1 MYPGYH
7 PRVTRLLA
15 ALLALVLLAPPA
27 HAATRPVGA
36 KPLSDAA
43 AAARVK
49 RSAWEPRPDNADEN
63 RRTLTSAQRK
73 AFRRTS
79 DMPYKA
85 RVTGRFK
92 GTTDEIIQWAAYK
105 HGIDVNVMRA
115 VAVVESWWRMSTVG
129 DNGDSFGLY
138 QLRRPYHC
146 CPAYAK
152 RSTAFNADYYG
163 AIIRAYYDGKMS
175 WLNDVER
182 GTDYKPGDL
191 YGSLGAWFAGR
202 WHTQPANDYI
212 QRVKATLKARTWRS
226 ADFRGQD

>member
-1 MYPGYH
+1 M
-7 PRVTRLLA
+7 RRLLLAVLAA
-15 ALLALVLLAPPA
+15 ALLASPA

-36 KPLSDAA
+36 KPLSDRAA
-43 AAARVK
+43 AQKVK
-49 RSAWEPRPDNADEN
+49 HSSWEPRPENADEN
-63 RRTLTSAQRK
+63 RRTLTNAQLRT
-73 AFRRTS
+73 FRRKS

-85 RVTGRFK
+85 RVSGRFK
-92 GTTDEIIQWAAYK
+92 GTTDETIQWAAYK

-129 DNGDSFGLY
+129 DDGDSFGLY
-138 QLRRPYHC
+138 QLRRPFHC

-163 AIIRAYYDGKMS
+163 AIIRAYYDGRMP

-182 GTDYKPGDL
+182 GTDYRPGDL

-202 WHTQPANDYI
+202 WHTPPANEYI
-212 QRVKATLKARTWRS
+212 QRVKDTLKARTWKRR
-226 ADFRGQD
+226 DFQAATD